1 MTRCCLCRYAP
12 PKAPALRS
20 GGELAPTDLPGTGW
34 RCTDHDA
41 CRQRVRATIAA
52 HVGLAEVCE

>member
-1 MTRCCLCRYAP
+1 MTRCCLCRMTLAESY
-12 PKAPALRS
+12 
-20 GGELAPTDLPGTGW
+20 GELEPTTLPGTGY